1 MKTLLIKNL
10 AKRYPIGKDRFFT
23 ALGPINLSFDST
35 GIVAINGKSGSGK
48 STLINLIARI
58 DTPTEGEIYLYGRPY
73 KSFNKRTNTTFFNQ
87 DIGIVFQNYNLIDE
101 ETVLYNVEL
110 PSLIKGDSA
119 KKSKEK
125 AIKSLK
131 MVGIK
136 EELFNL
142 KASKLSGGEK
152 QRVSI
157 ARAIVNDPKIL
168 LCDEPTG
175 ALDSDNTTN
184 VMQLIKKI
192 SENTLVIMVSHN
204 LQITKQYSDRIIEI
218 ANGQIVKDEVINK
231 KEDSI
236 RFSKKQMKRSSSWIN
251 RIASSNYKRRIKRNV
266 FSSVA
271 LTIVLSMLY
280 LVVGFINNKDKS
292 IKEAC
297 YKQLDFGSG
306 SVSKETS
313 TGGSGMLSLTK
324 SSRPDYESL
333 KSNSKISE
341 KYEICINFSAILP
354 QNIKILYDDE
364 IVDDLLFTPI
374 YSFDRQHIDRSL
386 IVDGTLPDEA
396 SIDEVIINQSAANLI
411 RKEIGKN
418 PLNEYL
424 TIEHE
429 TETTYVTNTEEYV
442 NDIFRLNKKIKIAAI
457 VEEINYLPTPKIYYS
472 YLAIEEYCKD
482 YILVNLSTYN
492 SEDITWYDRV
502 MNADNN
508 AIISSY
514 SYLLFLKNFNDRIT
528 PFDNSIFGDG
538 LVFTSQSMI
547 LTDSLFNF
555 LSVAEYGVILF
566 LVIAFV
572 GALLI
577 LSIMSFTSF
586 SEDHK
591 KSAILSSIG
600 ASSDQIEEIYLQE
613 SMVNGFLSILLSV
626 CISFGLMKLANIL
639 IYKYLDIKELIAIPF
654 LEFLG
659 IKFLFPLLIVLVVML
674 VVSFSTLIPISFSK
688 RKSIKGELQRL

>member
-10 AKRYPIGKDRFFT
+10 TKRYLIGKDRYFT

-73 KSFNKRTNTTFFNQ
+73 KSFTKRINAMFFNQ

-101 ETVLYNVEL
+101 ETVLYNVQL
-110 PSLIKGDSA
+110 PSLIKGDSI

-125 AIKSLK
+125 ATDALK
-131 MVGIK
+131 MVGIGD
-136 EELFNL
+136 ELFNQ

-175 ALDSDNTTN
+175 ALDSDNTIN
-184 VMQLIKKI
+184 VMELIKKI
-192 SENTLVIMVSHN
+192 SQNTLVIMVSHN
-204 LQITKQYSDRIIEI
+204 LQITRQYSDRIIEI
-218 ANGQIVKDEVINK
+218 SDGQIVKDEVINQTS
-231 KEDSI
+231 DSI
-236 RFSKKQMKRSSSWIN
+236 RFSKKQLKNSYTWIN
-251 RIASSNYKRRIKRNV
+251 RIASNNYKRRLKRNI

-271 LTIVLSMLY
+271 LTLVLSMLY
-280 LVVGFINNKDKS
+280 LVVGFINNKDSS
-292 IKEAC
+292 IKETC

-306 SVSKETS
+306 SVSKEVS
-313 TGGSGMLSLTK
+313 TGGNGMLSLTK
-324 SSRPDYESL
+324 SSRPELNSL
-333 KSNSKISE
+333 TSNSKISE
-341 KYEICINFSAILP
+341 KYEICVNFSAILP

-364 IVDDLLFTPI
+364 MVDDLLFTPI
-374 YSFDRQHIDRSL
+374 YSFDDRHVDKSL
-386 IVDGTLPDEA
+386 MVDGTLPNNNTLG
-396 SIDEVIINQSAANLI
+396 EVVINKTAANLI
-411 RKEIGKN
+411 EKSIGKS

-424 TIEHE
+424 TIDHE
-429 TETTYVTNTEEYV
+429 VETTYVTETEKNV
-442 NDIFRLNKKIKIAAI
+442 SDVFRLNKNIKITAI
-457 VEEINYLPTPKIYYS
+457 VDEINYLPTPKVYYS
-472 YLAIEEYCKD
+472 YISLEDYTKD
-482 YILVNLSTYN
+482 YILTNLSTYKH
-492 SEDITWYDRV
+492 EDITWYDRV

-508 AIISSY
+508 AVISSY
-514 SYLLFLKNFNDRIT
+514 SYLLFLKNFDDRVT
-528 PFDNSIFGDG
+528 PFNTSIFTNG

-591 KSAILSSIG
+591 KSAILSSVG
-600 ASSDQIEEIYLQE
+600 ASREQIEEIYLQE

-626 CISFGLMKLANIL
+626 CISIGLMKLANIL
-639 IYKYLDIKELIAIPF
+639 VYKFLDIKDLIVIPF
-654 LEFLG
+654 MEFLG
-659 IKFLFPLLIVLVVML
+659 IKFLFPLLIVLVVIL

-688 RKSIKGELQRL
+688 RKSIKGELQSL

>member
-1 MKTLLIKNL
+1 
-10 AKRYPIGKDRFFT
+10 
-23 ALGPINLSFDST
+23 
-35 GIVAINGKSGSGK
+35 
-48 STLINLIARI
+48 
-58 DTPTEGEIYLYGRPY
+58 
-73 KSFNKRTNTTFFNQ
+73 
-87 DIGIVFQNYNLIDE
+87 
-101 ETVLYNVEL
+101 
-110 PSLIKGDSA
+110 
-119 KKSKEK
+119 
-125 AIKSLK
+125 

-184 VMQLIKKI
+184 VMELIKKI

-324 SSRPDYESL
+324 SSRPDYENL

-364 IVDDLLFTPI
+364 IVDDL
-374 YSFDRQHIDRSL
+374 
-386 IVDGTLPDEA
+386 
-396 SIDEVIINQSAANLI
+396 
-411 RKEIGKN
+411 
-418 PLNEYL
+418 
-424 TIEHE
+424 
-429 TETTYVTNTEEYV
+429 
-442 NDIFRLNKKIKIAAI
+442 
-457 VEEINYLPTPKIYYS
+457 
-472 YLAIEEYCKD
+472 
-482 YILVNLSTYN
+482 
-492 SEDITWYDRV
+492 
-502 MNADNN
+502 
-508 AIISSY
+508 
-514 SYLLFLKNFNDRIT
+514 
-528 PFDNSIFGDG
+528 
-538 LVFTSQSMI
+538 
-547 LTDSLFNF
+547 
-555 LSVAEYGVILF
+555 
-566 LVIAFV
+566 
-572 GALLI
+572 
-577 LSIMSFTSF
+577 
-586 SEDHK
+586 
-591 KSAILSSIG
+591 
-600 ASSDQIEEIYLQE
+600 
-613 SMVNGFLSILLSV
+613 
-626 CISFGLMKLANIL
+626 
-639 IYKYLDIKELIAIPF
+639 
-654 LEFLG
+654 
-659 IKFLFPLLIVLVVML
+659 
-674 VVSFSTLIPISFSK
+674 
-688 RKSIKGELQRL
+688 